1 MLRECRRPKSITE
14 IHLLVLQLYGSL
26 LGPPPPRG
34 GIRRPWKKQQLD
46 GFCPLL
52 IARAIEPPIGVL
64 HGLQPPRIGAP
75 VTQRSAKPN
84 APFPVILHKA
94 NNDGH
99 YYTVSANFRALL

>member
-1 MLRECRRPKSITE
+1 VVLPFREKA
-14 IHLLVLQLYGSL
+14 LGA
-26 LGPPPPRG
+26 GPPLGSRVPSRPTPTIG

-75 VTQRSAKPN
+75 VTQRSAKPD